1 MNVAFRPPA
10 IFAASAWVFVLL
22 LHVAAVAAADDPFRD
37 FDAYAT
43 AAMKDWHAPAMAVSV
58 VKDGRVVLARG
69 YGIRKM
75 GTRAAV
81 DADTVFPIASST
93 KAFNATALAI
103 LVDEGRL
110 RWTDRVVTHLPEFQ
124 LHDPWM
130 TREVNIADL
139 LAHRTGLADSDHF
152 YSDFTR
158 AELIRRMRFVPQVS
172 PFRVGVRYNNMGT
185 ILAGEI
191 LERISGKS

>member
-10 IFAASAWVFVLL
+10 IVAASAWVFVLL
-22 LHVAAVAAADDPFRD
+22 LHVAVDAATDDPFRD

-43 AAMKDWHAPAMAVSV
+43 AAMKDWHVPAMAVSV

-110 RWTDRVVTHLPEFQ
+110 RWSDRVITHLPEFQ
-124 LHDPWM
+124 LYDPWM

-139 LAHRTGLADSDHF
+139 LAPHRT
-152 YSDFTR
+152 R
-158 AELIRRMRFVPQVS
+158 
-172 PFRVGVRYNNMGT
+172 
-185 ILAGEI
+185 
-191 LERISGKS
+191 